1 MRVLISLL
9 MLLFL
14 SINAQ
19 AEVNYFAPGAYE
31 NLLLAVNKNGAVTGY
46 YREVQGDGVTKTC
59 SFFLQGEAKDGI
71 ANITTWG
78 EKPFAGVLKA
88 DGNKVNLKIEKGQ
101 EHPGCGL
108 VMMPEI
114 ATGLSF
120 DLLTQAR
127 WSELRTIASEKSYSH
142 SEPNANKGLKSYL
155 VKGDV
160 IGVVANQGEW
170 LQIDY
175 YSGDAKIS
183 RRWIYKRDTETLQP
197 MY

>member
-1 MRVLISLL
+1 M
-9 MLLFL
+9 
-14 SINAQ
+14 
-19 AEVNYFAPGAYE
+19 G
-31 NLLLAVNKNGAVTGY
+31 KNCANESGDVKAAAHFNNPNGITTG
-46 YREVQGDGVTKTC
+46 EGITKTC
-59 SFFLQGEAKDGI
+59 SFFLQGEVKDGMV
-71 ANITTWG
+71 NITTWG

-88 DGNKVNLKIEKGQ
+88 DANKVNLKIEKGQ

-120 DLLTQAR
+120 DLLSNVL
-127 WSELRTIASEKSYSH
+127 WSELRTIANEKSYFH
-142 SEPNANKGLKSYL
+142 AEPNANKRLKSYL
-155 VKGDV
+155 IRGDV

-175 YSGDAKIS
+175 YSADAKMS
-183 RRWIYKRDTETLQP
+183 RRWIYSGDTETLQP